1 MEINWKKNIL
11 PHAIA
16 VVVFIILGFAYCNPV
31 LQGNAISQGDMTQV
45 EGMAHASK
53 MFYDSTHQAP
63 LWTNSMFGGMPS
75 YLFYTGPTSNK
86 VAFLNSLTT
95 LWLPNP
101 VNMLFIAMLGMYF
114 LLCILGFKY
123 WVRLFGAVAYGFS
136 SFNVILIT
144 AGHIT
149 ELMTMAWMA
158 PVLAGVI
165 LLYRGRYLFGGVITA
180 LASALLIYNNH
191 FQIIYYTLIMLGF
204 LAVSQLII
212 AIKEKHLPKFII
224 ATLIC
229 IGVAIIAAIPSSD
242 NLLITH
248 EYSKYSTR
256 GSQSQIT
263 LVNNTESQV
272 KKGGLGL
279 DYAYMWS
286 LGKLETFSILIPNIY
301 GGPPQSPD
309 FISDSKTFQTLS
321 QMGVGQQQAAQIT
334 QHFLYWGPQPF
345 TTPVYFGALIC
356 FLLIF
361 SLFLIKGKHKWW
373 ILAITL
379 LSFFMAWGK
388 NFPALNDFL
397 FYHLPLYNKFRAPSM
412 MMVIPQLTFVVMA
425 CWVLNELLSGK
436 INKKEVWDSL
446 KKTLYV
452 TVGIIIL
459 LWIIVGSMGFSGGS
473 EDASFAQQAGE
484 KVMNAIRDDRAVL
497 MHKDAI
503 RSLILV
509 LLLFAALW
517 ALIKEKIKPL
527 PFFVIASVLLLFDL
541 FRVDSRYLNSNNYV
555 PSDELAGI
563 IQPSPADQQILQD
576 KDPDY
581 RVLNLSVGM
590 QNIFNDALTS
600 YFHNSV
606 GGYSPAKLWRYQD
619 LIDFQITPALQHIAA
634 GSPELQKILL
644 GNPQDR
650 TLDSSDLTVLS
661 SSPILNLLNTKYFII
676 NPGGAPVVN
685 KAALGNA
692 WFVNNIQWEPNADS
706 EMLAMNNFDPKT
718 TAVIN
723 QSFKNELNNFST
735 NTDSATAN
743 IQLTGYSLN
752 DMKYE
757 SDNNKPGFAV
767 FSEIYYP
774 AGWKAYIDGKES
786 PIIRVDYAFRGLMI
800 PAGKHNIEFK
810 FHPKTYFL
818 GQEISGISSVILIL
832 LVIAGLVWEIT
843 RRMKVEAIPEV
854 PAKVI
859 PVKKVV
865 KKK

>member
-1 MEINWKKNIL
+1 MKINWKKNIL
-11 PHAIA
+11 PHVIAI
-16 VVVFIILGFAYCNPV
+16 VVFIILGFAYCNPV
-31 LQGNAISQGDMTQV
+31 LQGNAVSQGDMTQV

-53 MFYDSTHQAP
+53 MFYDSTHQTP

-75 YLFYTGPTSNK
+75 YLFYTGPSSNK
-86 VAFLNSLTT
+86 IAFLNNLTT

-114 LLCILGFKY
+114 LLCIFGFKY

-144 AGHIT
+144 AGHVT

-204 LAVSQLII
+204 LVIGQLIM
-212 AIKEKHLPKFII
+212 AIKEKQFKKFII
-224 ATLIC
+224 ASLIC
-229 IGVAIIAAIPSSD
+229 IGAAIIAAIPSSD

-309 FISDSKTFQTLS
+309 FISNSKTFQTLS
-321 QMGVGQQQAAQIT
+321 QMGVGQQQAANIS

-356 FLLIF
+356 FFFIF
-361 SLFLIKGKHKWW
+361 SFFLIKSKYKWW

-388 NFPALNDFL
+388 NFSALNDFL

-412 MMVIPQLTFVVMA
+412 MMVIPQLTFIIMA
-425 CWVLNELLSGK
+425 CWTLNELLSGK
-436 INKKEVWDSL
+436 LNKKEIWDGL
-446 KKTLYV
+446 KKTLYI
-452 TVGIIIL
+452 TVGMIVL
-459 LWIIVGSMGFSGGS
+459 VWIIAGSMGFTGGPD
-473 EDASFAQQAGE
+473 DASFRQQAGE
-484 KVMNAIRDDRAVL
+484 KVMNAIRDDRASL
-497 MHKDAI
+497 MHKDAA
-503 RSLILV
+503 RALILV

-517 ALIKEKIKPL
+517 ALIKEKIKPVH
-527 PFFVIASVLLLFDL
+527 FFVIASVLLLFDL

-581 RVLNLSVGM
+581 RVLNLSGGM
-590 QNIFNDALTS
+590 QPIFNDALTS

-619 LIDFQITPALQHIAA
+619 LIDFQITPAIQNIYATLQNKKA
-634 GSPELQKILL
+634 
-644 GNPQDR
+644 
-650 TLDSSDLTVLS
+650 LDSSDLNIFN

-676 NPGGAPVVN
+676 NPNGAPVVN
-685 KAALGNA
+685 KDALGNA
-692 WFVNNIQWEPNADS
+692 WFVSNIQWEPNADS
-706 EMLAMNNFDPKT
+706 EMLAMNHFDPKT

-723 QSFKNELNNFST
+723 QSFKGSLNGET
-735 NTDSATAN
+735 ALTDSTTH
-743 IQLTGYSLN
+743 IQLTHYSLN
-752 DMKYE
+752 DMQYA
-757 SDNNKPGFAV
+757 SDNAQNGFAV

-800 PAGKHNIEFK
+800 PAGKHTIEFK

-843 RRMKVEAIPEV
+843 RRMKVEAIPEA
-854 PAKVI
+854 PEKVI

-865 KKK
+865 KPGNKK